1 MWQKRLKAILLP
13 VLLFLSLAVLLGVLA
28 NFLIHTD
35 PVQHYLL
42 EQLSHTTGYELSAEK
57 ITLNFSNGI
66 GIRARNFKISTAAGH
81 EKAGAARIRINFNL
95 GELLKGRI
103 VPTELAILDP
113 EIHLAAKKD
122 QGFSLKGKG
131 PVLERSYARILAAF
145 PLVSLINAHVV
156 LETAGVT
163 MKNLNIQLARKS
175 KDPILLETSFHG
187 TALCNG
193 TTAPFSGRGVIRES
207 AEKGFW
213 IDGRFHVKEI
223 PMTHL
228 PLPEALSVKK
238 GVADINASVKGSPNG
253 ILSIDGKLV
262 FRDLDFLL
270 INGGDKKAFSFEQL
284 TVPFNASYVNSVLRI
299 PFFQVQNTAF
309 TLNGASTFNF
319 TDPGDPHLDLKVKSP
334 FMTLSTFKRIFP
346 SSLLPAWVET
356 RIFPIFSGGDVCV
369 DIFSLNGPWHR
380 LENLDL
386 RENAE
391 LLRLQITCK
400 GITAFKDEQALKVD
414 RVSGNFEIR
423 NGEIHVS
430 GVNGHFGASHIDTGS
445 LFLKD
450 LYVNVPHVRVTA
462 SGSFRVEDL
471 MTQTHLK
478 LIPPEVR
485 TTFHQLE
492 GASGKLDA
500 DVNIVYEP
508 GWRFP
513 KIETGMITFQ
523 DCAIDDPDIP
533 FKVLV
538 KEGALTITP
547 EDGKNFVAEGQWGKS
562 RISASG
568 NLGDN
573 WLTGEAHLVA
583 MADMDELLGHFYPD
597 LKASTTFKN
606 RIPCQVSLSKKK
618 AWAFHGALDLK
629 QAFLETESMTI
640 APFSREGSVLF
651 GGDIVPGK
659 RFTLRN
665 LQCNLGKSSFT
676 LNGAYNLLNR
686 DTFNFKISSK
696 KLRLEDLGIRFKKGN
711 FSGKGDLN
719 YKISVKASRRNPS
732 KTRVTGQMEGK
743 RLFFTTKAFPHP
755 IKDCH
760 FKLKFSGDDV
770 LIESLAL
777 KLGKSPF
784 QVKGAFQGWEGMR
797 GDISVH
803 SDLLDLNDLIP
814 PEMAQKFKKGNF
826 ESVLKNIKMGTK
838 NGSDRMKPGWKKG
851 THHFVETSDVH
862 LNITAPRVQWEEAKF
877 GPLKIECAL
886 RKKDLY
892 ISRSSVHFDR
902 GKLLLRG
909 HVKRG
914 KKPEML
920 FTSYL
925 EMDRQPLEDLPTPL
939 AFVRNRLE
947 GKLTME
953 ALLFARGNTKQEL
966 LSSLTGSANVLLEQ
980 GVVRKSNVFI
990 QILDNMTLTRV
1001 FETRPE
1007 NLSEDGLYFNRI
1019 EGHLDIHKGIAK
1031 AGNLTME
1038 SPVFNAVAEG
1048 QADLRTGT
1056 MDAEI
1061 GVHPLT
1067 TADLLVSKIPIL
1079 GYLLSGDD
1087 NTVVAEYFQVDGKM
1101 SDPNVQYMAFKSMSN
1116 GTYSFFK
1123 RLFLSPQRL
1132 FQNISEA
1139 ADDFERNGLPLPDK
1153 NLQPEYNMTN

>member
-13 VLLFLSLAVLLGVLA
+13 VLLFLSLTILLGVLA

-42 EQLSHTTGYELSAEK
+42 EQLSQTTGYKLSAEK

-66 GIRARNFKISTAAGH
+66 GIRARNLRVSTTGGH
-81 EKAGAARIRINFNL
+81 EKAGAARIRMSFNL

-113 EIHLAAKKD
+113 EIHLATEKD
-122 QGFSLKGKG
+122 HGLSLKGQG
-131 PVLERSYARILAAF
+131 PLLKKSYLRILAAF
-145 PLVSLINAHVV
+145 PLVSLENAHVV
-156 LETAGVT
+156 METVGVT
-163 MKNLNIQLARKS
+163 MKKLNIQLARKS
-175 KDPILLETSFHG
+175 KDPVLLEASFYG
-187 TALCNG
+187 TAFYNG
-193 TTAPFSGRGVIRES
+193 ATAPFSGKGVIREN
-207 AEKGFW
+207 AEKGFL
-213 IDGRFHVKEI
+213 IDGRFNVKEI
-223 PMTHL
+223 PMSHL
-228 PLPEALSVKK
+228 PLPADLPVKN
-238 GVADINASVKGSPNG
+238 GIAEINADVKGSLDG
-253 ILSIDGKLV
+253 ILSIDGKLA
-262 FRDLDFLL
+262 FSDLDFLL
-270 INGGDKKAFSFEQL
+270 VNGEDKKVFSFGQL
-284 TVPFNASYVNSVLRI
+284 AVLFNASYVDSVLRI
-299 PFFQVQNTAF
+299 PFFQIQNTAF

-319 TDPGDPHLDLKVKSP
+319 TNPSNPHLDLKVKSP
-334 FMTLSTFKRIFP
+334 FMTLATFKRIFP
-346 SSLLPAWVET
+346 SSLLPGWVET
-356 RIFPIFSGGDVCV
+356 RIFSIFSGGDVCV
-369 DIFSLNGPWHR
+369 DLFSLNGPWHR

-414 RVSGNFEIR
+414 RVSGDFEIR

-450 LYVNVPHVRVTA
+450 LYVNIPHVRVTA

-478 LIPPEVR
+478 LIPSEVR

-508 GWRFP
+508 GWHFP

-523 DCAIDDPDIP
+523 DCTIDDPDIP
-533 FKVLV
+533 FKVLI

-568 NLGDN
+568 SLGDN
-573 WLTGEAHLVA
+573 WQTGEAHLVA

-597 LKASTTFKN
+597 LRASTTFKN
-606 RIPCQVSLSKKK
+606 RIPCQVSLSKKQ
-618 AWAFHGALDLK
+618 AWTFHGALDLK
-629 QAFLETESMTI
+629 QAFLETETMTI

-676 LNGAYNLLNR
+676 LNGAYNLENR
-686 DTFNFKISSK
+686 DTFNFKVSSK
-696 KLRLEDLGIRFKKGN
+696 RLRLEDLGIRFKKGN
-711 FSGKGDLN
+711 FRGKGDLN
-719 YKISVKASRRNPS
+719 YKLSVKASRKNPS
-732 KTRVTGQMEGK
+732 KTRLSGQMEGK
-743 RLFFTTKAFPHP
+743 HLFFTTRAFPHP
-755 IKDCH
+755 IQDCH

-770 LIESLAL
+770 LLESLAL

-784 QVKGAFQGWEGMR
+784 QVKGEFQGWEGMR
-797 GDISVH
+797 GTISVH
-803 SDLLDLNDLIP
+803 SELLDLNDLIP

-826 ESVLKNIKMGTK
+826 ESVTFTK
-838 NGSDRMKPGWKKG
+838 NGSDQMEPGWKKG

-892 ISRSSVHFDR
+892 ISRSSVHFAL

-914 KKPEML
+914 KNPEML

-939 AFVRNRLE
+939 AFIKNRLE
-947 GKLTME
+947 GTLTLE
-953 ALLFARGNTKQEL
+953 ALLFAKGNTKKEL
-966 LSSLTGSANVLLEQ
+966 LKSLTGSANILLEQ
-980 GVVRKSNVFI
+980 GIVRKSNVFI
-990 QILDNMTLTRV
+990 KILDNMSLTRV

-1031 AGNLTME
+1031 VDNLAME

-1048 QADLRTGT
+1048 QADLSSGT

-1067 TADLLVSKIPIL
+1067 TADLLISKIPVL

-1087 NTVVAEYFQVDGKM
+1087 NTMVAEYFQVDGKM
-1101 SDPNVQYMAFKSMSN
+1101 SDPNVEYMAFKSMSN

-1139 ADDFERNGLPLPDK
+1139 ADDFERKGLPLPDK
-1153 NLQPEYNMTN
+1153 SLQPEYDMKN

>member
-1 MWQKRLKAILLP
+1 MWRKRLKAILLP
-13 VLLFLSLAVLLGVLA
+13 VLLFLSLIVLLGVLSH
-28 NFLIHTD
+28 FLIHTG
-35 PVQHYLL
+35 PVQNYLL
-42 EQLSHTTGYELSAEK
+42 EQLSRTAGYDLSAEK
-57 ITLNFSNGI
+57 ITLNFSSGI
-66 GIRARNFKISTAAGH
+66 GIRARNFRVSTTGGH

-113 EIHLAAKKD
+113 EIHLAAKKNH
-122 QGFSLKGKG
+122 GLSLKGKA
-131 PVLERSYARILAAF
+131 PVLEKSYTRILAAF
-145 PLVSLINAHVV
+145 PVLSLENAHVI

-163 MKNLNIQLARKS
+163 MKNLNVQLARKS
-175 KDPILLETSFHG
+175 KDPVFLEASFYGTILYKG
-187 TALCNG
+187 AK
-193 TTAPFSGRGVIRES
+193 APFSGKGAIREN
-207 AEKGFW
+207 AEKNLW
-213 IDGRFHVKEI
+213 IDGRFNVNEI
-223 PMTHL
+223 PVTHL
-228 PLPEALSVKK
+228 PLPEELPVKN
-238 GVADINASVKGSPNG
+238 GVATLNADVKGSLEG
-253 ILSIDGKLV
+253 ILSIDGKLA
-262 FRDLDFLL
+262 FKDLDFLL
-270 INGGDKKAFSFEQL
+270 VNGGDKKAYSFEQL
-284 TVPFNASYVNSVLRI
+284 AVLFNASYVDSVLRI
-299 PFFQVQNTAF
+299 PIFQVQNNAF

-319 TDPGDPHLDLKVKSP
+319 TNPGDPHLDLKVKSP
-334 FMTLSTFKRIFP
+334 FMTLGTFRRIFP
-346 SSLLPAWVET
+346 SSLLPVWLET
-356 RIFPIFSGGDVCV
+356 RIFPIFSGGNVCV
-369 DIFSLNGPWHR
+369 DLFSLNGPWHR

-386 RENAE
+386 QKNAD
-391 LLRLQITCK
+391 LLRLQLNCK

-414 RVSGNFEIR
+414 RVSGDLEIK

-430 GVNGHFGASHIDTGS
+430 GVNGHFGKSTIETGS
-445 LFLKD
+445 LFLKN
-450 LYVNVPHVRVTA
+450 LYVNDPYVRVTA

-471 MTQTHLK
+471 MAQTHLK

-485 TTFHQLE
+485 TKFHQIE

-500 DVNIVYEP
+500 DVDIVYEP
-508 GWRFP
+508 GWHFP
-513 KIETGMITFQ
+513 KINKGMITFL
-523 DCAIDDPDIP
+523 DCTLDDPDIP
-533 FKVLV
+533 FTVLI

-568 NLGDN
+568 SLGNN
-573 WLTGEAHLVA
+573 WQTGEAHLVA

-597 LKASTTFKN
+597 LKVSTTFKN
-606 RIPCQVSLSKKK
+606 RIPCQVSLSKKQS
-618 AWAFHGALDLK
+618 WGFHGALDLK

-659 RFTLRN
+659 RFNLRN

-676 LNGAYNLLNR
+676 LNGAYNLENR
-686 DTFNFKISSK
+686 DTFNFKVSSK

-719 YKISVKASRRNPS
+719 YKIWVKASRKNPS
-732 KTRVTGQMEGK
+732 KTQVTGQMEGK
-743 RLFFTTKAFPHP
+743 RLFFTTRAFPHP

-770 LIESLAL
+770 LIESLIL

-784 QVKGAFQGWEGMR
+784 EINGEFQGWEGMR

-803 SDLLDLNDLIP
+803 SNLLDLNDLIP

-826 ESVLKNIKMGTK
+826 ESVNFSK
-838 NGSDRMKPGWKKG
+838 NGSDQMEPGWKKG

-862 LNITAPRVQWEEAKF
+862 LNITAPRVRWEEAKF

-886 RKKDLY
+886 RSKDLY
-892 ISRSSVHFDR
+892 VSRSSVHFDR

-914 KKPEML
+914 EKPEML

-925 EMDRQPLEDLPTPL
+925 EMDQQPLEDLPTPL
-939 AFVRNRLE
+939 EFVRNRLE

-990 QILDNMTLTRV
+990 KILDNMSLTRV

-1007 NLSEDGLYFNRI
+1007 NLSEDGLYFDRI
-1019 EGHLDIHKGIAK
+1019 GGHLDIVKGIAK
-1031 AGNLTME
+1031 AGNLAME

-1048 QADLRTGT
+1048 QADLTNGT

-1067 TADLLVSKIPIL
+1067 TADLLISKIPVV
-1079 GYLLSGDD
+1079 GYLVRGDD
-1087 NTVVAEYFQVDGKM
+1087 NTVIAEYFQVDGKM

-1132 FQNISEA
+1132 FQSISEA
-1139 ADDFERNGLPLPDK
+1139 ADDFERKGLPLPDK
-1153 NLQPEYNMTN
+1153 SLQPEYDMAN